1 MKKLSFVVSALGGAV
16 LGYLASN
23 KRLREELSKAK
34 SPDAAGKILASHL
47 QKDGKHIGHEL
58 RSFLESAHM
67 QKKIQGVN
75 HMFHQQLQKA
85 EGGLHDLFDQG
96 KNEAK
101 KFTRKALRSANS
113 SMKRVKRLSKIS
125 P

>member
-23 KRLREELSKAK
+23 KKLREELSRAK
-34 SPDAAGKILASHL
+34 GPDAAGKILASHL

-67 QKKIQGVN
+67 QKKIKGVSSLL
-75 HMFHQQLQKA
+75 QQQFQKA
-85 EGGLHDLFDQG
+85 EGELHGLLDQG

-101 KFTRKALRSANS
+101 KFTRKALRSA
-113 SMKRVKRLSKIS
+113 R

>member
-1 MKKLSFVVSALGGAV
+1 MKKLSFVVSTLGGAV

-23 KRLREELSKAK
+23 KKLREELSKAK
-34 SPDAAGKILASHL
+34 SPDIAGKILASHL

-67 QKKIQGVN
+67 QKKIQGISTLL
-75 HMFHQQLQKA
+75 QQQFQKA
-85 EGGLHDLFDQG
+85 EGELHHLFNQG
-96 KNEAK
+96 KSEAK
-101 KFTRKALRSANS
+101 KFTHKAIRSAHTS
-113 SMKRVKRLSKIS
+113 VKKVKRLSKT

>member
-1 MKKLSFVVSALGGAV
+1 MRKLSFVVSALGGAV

-23 KRLREELSKAK
+23 KKLREELSKARG
-34 SPDAAGKILASHL
+34 PDAAGRILASHL

-67 QKKIQGVN
+67 QKKIQGA
-75 HMFHQQLQKA
+75 HFLLQQQLQKA
-85 EGGLHDLFDQG
+85 EGGLHDLLDQG

-101 KFTRKALRSANS
+101 KFTRKALRSAS
-113 SMKRVKRLSKIS
+113 TSMKKVKRLSKAS

>member
-23 KRLREELSKAK
+23 KKLREELSKAK
-34 SPDAAGKILASHL
+34 SPDAAGKILAGHL

-67 QKKIQGVN
+67 QRKIQSVN
-75 HMFHQQLQKA
+75 QIFQQQLQKA
-85 EGGLHDLFDQG
+85 EGGLHDLLDQG

-101 KFTRKALRSANS
+101 KFTRKALRSAGS
-113 SMKRVKRLSKIS
+113 SMKRVERLSKTS